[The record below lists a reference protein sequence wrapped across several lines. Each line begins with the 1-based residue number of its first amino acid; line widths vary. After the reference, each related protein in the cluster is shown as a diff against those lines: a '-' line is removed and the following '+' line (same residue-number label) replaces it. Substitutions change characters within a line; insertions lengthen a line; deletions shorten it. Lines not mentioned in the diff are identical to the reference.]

1 MENEGLFLTN
11 YPDIKFENEKQII
24 EQKINNSKNDKSYND
39 FVDEILSYKNVDLS
53 LARVI
58 FKRIDVSLDEKQNKV
73 LTFVYNI

>member
-1 MENEGLFLTN
+1 MLS
-11 YPDIKFENEKQII
+11 IKLKALENEKQII
-24 EQKINNSKNDKSYND
+24 EQKINNSKNDKSYNN

-53 LARVI
+53 LARVL